1 MIAKNTKIVSHWK
14 KIHTC
19 KWLFTW
25 YIVNPGTLIVLKTP
39 LGVAPVSFENFNW
52 LVEAQMF
59 ESLDEFTVV
68 IHNAKT
74 SYSPQSQNV

>member
-25 YIVNPGTLIVLKTP
+25 YIVNPGTPIIFNTP
-39 LGVAPVSFENFNW
+39 LGVAPVSVKESNW
-52 LVEAQMF
+52 LVEAQTF
-59 ESLDEFTVV
+59 ESLDEFVV
-68 IHNAKT
+68 AVHNVKE